1 MRKVTEKQRENV
13 RYRKGIR
20 ERYFYIN
27 IYRREEK
34 RDFENIEGNI
44 AKIKNE
50 REKRGNKK

>member
-1 MRKVTEKQRENV
+1 MRKVTEKQRENG

-20 ERYFYIN
+20 ERCVYMN